1 MSDQLWYVYQQN
13 QQIGPFTQDV
23 VVQMISTKMI
33 AHDAYLF
40 KVGWKDW
47 RPIED
52 TFEELGLSQPENG
65 ASEAEKET
73 RRLGVPRATISG
85 RVIVHNDGQLA
96 IGEGVNISE
105 SGLFVET
112 SEQLFTVGE
121 KLKISVRA
129 EGINK
134 PFNALAQVIRFNS
147 DSRFPIGY
155 GLRFEEIEETIRVK
169 IKSLV
174 EEQNKGQGRSQ
185 IAH

>member
-1 MSDQLWYVYQQN
+1 MSEQLWYVYQQN
-13 QQIGPFTQDV
+13 QQIGPFTKEV
-23 VVQMISTKMI
+23 VLQMMTTKMI

-47 RPIED
+47 RPIEESQ
-52 TFEELGLSQPENG
+52 EELGLPSQQSTVSPE
-65 ASEAEKET
+65 EAES
-73 RRLGVPRATISG
+73 RRLGAPRATIRG

-112 SEQLFTVGE
+112 VEQLFTVGE

-134 PFNALAQVIRFNS
+134 PFNAVAHVIRFNS
-147 DSRFPIGY
+147 DSRFPVGY
-155 GLRFEEIEETIRVK
+155 GLELKEIDAAIKAK

-174 EEQNKGQGRSQ
+174 DEQNKGQGRSQ
-185 IAH
+185 VAR